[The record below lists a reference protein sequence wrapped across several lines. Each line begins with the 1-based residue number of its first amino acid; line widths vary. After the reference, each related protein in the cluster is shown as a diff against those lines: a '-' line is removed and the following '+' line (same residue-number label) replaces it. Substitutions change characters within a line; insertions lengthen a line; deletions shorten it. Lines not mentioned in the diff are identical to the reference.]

1 MTTKQGD
8 VALLQDPVAQELL
21 HSVRPARLAY
31 VWTDGTPRVIPMN
44 FYWNGQELV
53 LHTLAAA
60 PKVRALRRN
69 PAVALTIDTDT
80 VPAKVLLVRGTATLA
95 PLADGDVELLKATER
110 YLGTEGAAAWLT
122 QLERMAPH
130 TGGGIRIGIQ
140 PAWVGILD
148 FQQRFPSTNTKA
160 MAALQAGG

>member
-31 VWTDGTPRVIPMN
+31 TWTDGTPRVIPIN

-53 LHTLAAA
+53 LHTLATA
-60 PKVRALRRN
+60 PKVRVLRQN
-69 PAVALTIDTDT
+69 PAVAVTIDTDT
-80 VPAKVLLVRGTATLA
+80 LPAKVLLVRGTATLG
-95 PLADGDVELLKATER
+95 PLAEGDTELVKATER
-110 YLGTEGAAAWLT
+110 YLGTEGAAAWLD
-122 QLERMAPH
+122 QLDRMAPH
-130 TGGGIRIGIQ
+130 TGGTIRIGIQ

-148 FQQRFPSTNTKA
+148 FQQRFPSTNAKA
-160 MAALQAGG
+160 IAALSG

>member
-8 VALLQDPVAQELL
+8 VALLQNPVAQELL

-31 VWTDGTPRVIPMN
+31 VWADGTPRVIPIN

-53 LHTLAAA
+53 LHTLATA

-69 PAVALTIDTDT
+69 PVVAVTIDTDT
-80 VPAKVLLVRGTATLA
+80 LPARVLLVRGTATLT
-95 PLADGDVELLKATER
+95 PLAAGDAELVTATER
-110 YLGTEGAAAWLT
+110 YLGTEGAAAWLD
-122 QLERMAPH
+122 QLDQMAPY
-130 TGGGIRIGIQ
+130 TGGAIRIGIR

-148 FQQRFPSTNTKA
+148 FQQRFPDATAKA